1 MSNISDLLFEK
12 EECSTVFLKASE
24 VGERLN
30 TPVYLVGGSVR
41 DLLMNKM
48 NYKDIDLMV
57 EKDSAKFSN
66 ELAKALGVKTVIA
79 FEKFHTYKI
88 PYNKIEIEVAAARKE
103 TYSPDS
109 RKPNQVTL
117 TSVKDDLSRRDFT
130 VNAIA
135 VSLMKD
141 NLGELFDPLNGIA
154 DLNKGILITPRD
166 PDTTFSDDPL
176 RMLRAI
182 RFATTLKFKIDDK
195 ALESIKKQSHRIK
208 IISYERITAE
218 IIKILSADKPSI
230 GFYLLK
236 ETNLLEYVFPE
247 LNVMSGVEVINGH
260 GHKDVFIHTLE
271 VVDNAAELSDKMD
284 IRFAALVH
292 DIAKPPTKKYYKN
305 KGWTFHGHE
314 EIGRRML
321 RGVAKRMKLS
331 KELRDYLMILT
342 KLHLRPIALAKT
354 NITDKAVRR
363 VMYEAGEYI
372 DDLMILCRADVT
384 TKNKKKIAKYMN
396 NFERVEILMA
406 DVKLKDEMKAFKCPV
421 DGHIIMETFSLT
433 EGRVIGIFKTRIEE
447 AILDGDIENTYEA
460 AYQYMLDIK
469 DEVLNPKN

>member
-154 DLNKGILITPRD
+154 DLNKGILITPKD